1 MTATEKAIWIL
12 LEKAKPIKQKPK
24 LIIAKPTEPC

>member
-1 MTATEKAIWIL
+1 MTAAEQAIWLL

-24 LIIAKPTEPC
+24 LIIAKPQEQ